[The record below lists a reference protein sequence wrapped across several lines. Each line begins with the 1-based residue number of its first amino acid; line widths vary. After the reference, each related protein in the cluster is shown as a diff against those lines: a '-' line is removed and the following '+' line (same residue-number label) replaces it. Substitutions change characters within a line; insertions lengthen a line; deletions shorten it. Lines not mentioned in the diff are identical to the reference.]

1 MNDSDKLVIALPK
14 GRLGKS
20 AIERLIAIGITP
32 EIGHSTRKLVLNDE
46 ANKID
51 VMFVKAGDVITY
63 IEEGV
68 ADIGVVG
75 RDNILEERA
84 DIYILKDLGFGKC
97 TFCVAGYAD
106 RPYPAEGRPLKVATK
121 YPNVARQFFKEKRQ
135 PIEVFYLSGSVELG
149 PIVGLSDVIVDI
161 VETGN
166 TLKANGL
173 TVLEKMHDVSAKLI
187 ANKGKYRFKMARIK
201 HIMQALERT

>member
-1 MNDSDKLVIALPK
+1 MNKDKLIIALPK

-20 AIERLIAIGITP
+20 AIKKLIATGIDPKIG
-32 EIGHSTRKLVLNDE
+32 EETRKLIVTDE
-46 ANKID
+46 TNNID

-75 RDNILEERA
+75 SDNILEERP
-84 DIYILKDLGFGKC
+84 DIYTLKDLGFGQCK
-97 TFCVAGYAD
+97 FAVAGF
-106 RPYPAEGRPLKVATK
+106 RQNPYPVEGRPLRVATK
-121 YPNVARQFFKEKRQ
+121 YPSVARSYFKEKRQ
-135 PIEVFYLSGSVELG
+135 PIEIFYLSGSVELG

-173 TVLEKMHDVSAKLI
+173 SVLEEMMDISAKLI
-187 ANKGKYRFKMARIK
+187 ANKGKYRFKMNRINTL
-201 HIMQALERT
+201 MDALERT

>member
-1 MNDSDKLVIALPK
+1 MNNDNLVIALPK
-14 GRLGKS
+14 GRLGKE
-20 AIERLIAIGITP
+20 AIEKLIAIGIDP
-32 EIGHSTRKLVLNDE
+32 KIKKSSRKLIITDE
-46 ANKID
+46 ENKLD

-84 DIYILKDLGFGKC
+84 DIYVLKDLDFGHC

-106 RPYPAEGRPLKVATK
+106 KPYPVEGRPLKVATK
-121 YPNVARQFFKEKRQ
+121 YPSVARRYFNEKRQ
-135 PIEVFYLSGSVELG
+135 PIEVFFLSGSVELG

-173 TVLEKMHDVSAKLI
+173 SVLETMHDVSAKLI
-187 ANKGKYRFKMARIK
+187 ANKGKYRFKMNRIQTL
-201 HIMQALERT
+201 MNALERT

>member
-1 MNDSDKLVIALPK
+1 MDKGTLVIALPK

-20 AIERLIAIGITP
+20 AIEKLIKIGISP
-32 EIGHSTRKLVLNDE
+32 EIADETRKLIVTDKKN
-46 ANKID
+46 NVD

-84 DIYILKDLGFGKC
+84 DIYVLQDLGFGRCK
-97 TFCVAGYAD
+97 FCVAGYAE

-121 YPNVARQFFKEKRQ
+121 YPSVAKQYFKEKRQ

-173 TVLEKMHDVSAKLI
+173 SVLEEMYDVSAKLI
-187 ANKGKYRFKMARIK
+187 ANKAKYRFKMTRIK
-201 HIMQALERT
+201 EVMRALERT

>member
-1 MNDSDKLVIALPK
+1 MNTKNLVIALPK

-20 AIERLIAIGITP
+20 AIEKLITIGIDP
-32 EIGHSTRKLVLNDE
+32 IISEDTRKLIVTDDKN
-46 ANKID
+46 NID

-75 RDNILEERA
+75 SDNILEERP
-84 DIYILKDLGFGKC
+84 DIYVLKDLGFGQCK
-97 TFCVAGYAD
+97 FAVAGYASK
-106 RPYPAEGRPLKVATK
+106 PYPVEGRPLRVATK
-121 YPNVARQFFKEKRQ
+121 YPTVAKAYFKEKRQ
-135 PIEVFYLSGSVELG
+135 PIEIFYLSGSVELG

-173 TVLEKMHDVSAKLI
+173 SVLEEMMDISAKLI
-187 ANKGKYRFKMARIK
+187 ANKGKYRFKMKRINELLD
-201 HIMQALERT
+201 ALERT

>member
-1 MNDSDKLVIALPK
+1 MDKDTLVIALPK

-20 AIERLIAIGITP
+20 AIEKLIAIGVSPKIAD
-32 EIGHSTRKLVLNDE
+32 ETRKLIVTDE
-46 ANKID
+46 TNNID

-75 RDNILEERA
+75 RDTILEERA
-84 DIYILKDLGFGKC
+84 DIYVLQDLGFGQCK
-97 TFCVAGYAD
+97 FCVAGYAD

-121 YPNVARQFFKEKRQ
+121 YPNVAKQFFKGKRQ

-173 TVLEKMHDVSAKLI
+173 NVLEEMYDVSAKLI
-187 ANKGKYRFKMARIK
+187 ANKAKYRFKMARIREV
-201 HIMQALERT
+201 MRALERT

>member
-1 MNDSDKLVIALPK
+1 MNNPNLVIALAK

-20 AIERLIAIGITP
+20 AIEKLIAIGIDP
-32 EIGHSTRKLVLNDE
+32 VIGEKTRKLIVRDD

-68 ADIGVVG
+68 ADVGVVG
-75 RDNILEERA
+75 SDTILEERPN
-84 DIYILKDLGFGKC
+84 IYVLKDLGFGQCK
-97 TFCVAGYAD
+97 FSVAGFESN
-106 RPYPAEGRPLKVATK
+106 PYPVEGRPMRVATK
-121 YPNVARQFFKEKRQ
+121 YPNVAKTYFNEKRQ
-135 PIEVFYLSGSVELG
+135 PIEIFYLSGSVELG
-149 PIVGLSDVIVDI
+149 PIIGLSDVIVDI

-173 TVLEKMHDVSAKLI
+173 SVLEDMMDISAKLI
-187 ANKGKYRFKMARIK
+187 ANKSKYRFKMRRINE
-201 HIMQALERT
+201 IIDALNRT